1 MSRRAWSVVA
11 LAAGAAVLVAVSL
24 RTSAQT
30 PAMDPTGQSLADAV
44 EAIRHAR
51 VPTRVLFTT
60 AHPDDEAS
68 GLLTYL
74 SRGAGAEVAL
84 LTVTRG
90 QGGQNAIGPEQGD
103 QLGVIRSAELL
114 AAAQT
119 YGTKLFFTRAPDFGF
134 SKTLDETLKIWG
146 DTATDDMVRVIRTF
160 RPEVVINGWGNQR
173 TGHGNH
179 QAAGYL
185 TPKAVEAAADPNAFT
200 AQFKD
205 GLKPW
210 KVDLLVQ
217 QGRGQNSGGI
227 SIPVGEVSP
236 EWGETYIQIAR
247 LGFVNQRSQGVVAAS
262 TNPSR
267 LGSTSLQTPEGGAF
281 DRAQLAEPLSWLV
294 QRFPAFAEALRPGL
308 GEADQSLERAHV
320 ATLALDYVH
329 AANELAHAG
338 SVIAGMQER
347 VKSAGGASAADADYE
362 LSQVRSHIDRALTIA
377 LALQVSARADRGN
390 VVAGESFNVHTYFQH
405 RQGFD
410 DKMFDTPTLQ
420 VPEGWQASAAT
431 RESNGSTTIHVTV
444 PANSSEPQH
453 AGDALLPFP
462 PPLVLARVRATVNG
476 YSFETSSEVVSQQA
490 TEVSVET
497 ERLRLV
503 PPISLTLEPKQFVLA
518 EDHGGKNGAQ
528 TFDLLVRAHS
538 YSTADAHASFGLD
551 VPQGWQVSGAQE
563 SALKA
568 GGDALLRFRVTP
580 PARTAAGNYE
590 LKAWARVGGHEYR
603 TSLEPLP
610 SLPSYLWSSPS
621 DAPVHTFPIDVP
633 ANLRVGYIAA
643 DIDPVP
649 AALERVGVQVDM
661 LDPSALA
668 FGDLH
673 KYDAIIVGIRAYE
686 LRSDVPPNNDRLR
699 DYIASGG
706 TLVVE
711 YQRNWDALS
720 TSPAPYPSRMEG
732 TRRITD
738 ENSPV
743 RFTDPN
749 SPLLNFPNKITQADF
764 NGWVQ
769 ERANYMWTSWDSHY
783 QTVLAMRDPGEQEEL
798 GSLIWARSGRGVFI
812 YAGIEFF
819 RQLPEGNAG
828 AFRLFINL
836 LSQSRAK

>member
-1 MSRRAWSVVA
+1 MRRRVRNCALIAVA
-11 LAAGAAVLVAVSL
+11 AALLITLALK
-24 RTSAQT
+24 TSAQS
-30 PAMDPTGQSLADAV
+30 PARDPNGQSLADAI

-51 VPTRVLFTT
+51 VATRVLFIT
-60 AHPDDEAS
+60 AHPDDESS

-74 SRGAGAEVAL
+74 ARGAGDEVAL

-114 AAAQT
+114 AATQT

-134 SKTLDETLKIWG
+134 SKTLEETLKMW
-146 DTATDDMVRVIRTF
+146 DDVAMDDMVRVIRTF
-160 RPEVVINGWGNQR
+160 KPEVVINGWGGVR

-185 TPKAVEAAADPNAFT
+185 TPKAVEAAADPNAYT
-200 AQFKD
+200 QNKD
-205 GLKPW
+205 ALKPW

-217 QGRGQNSGGI
+217 QGRGQNAAGI
-227 SIPVGEVSP
+227 SIPVAEVSP
-236 EWGETYIQIAR
+236 EWGDTYVEIAR

-262 TNPSR
+262 NAPFR
-267 LGSTSLQTPEGGAF
+267 RGPVSLQTAQGGTF
-281 DRAQLAEPLSWLV
+281 DRAQLSEPLTWLAR
-294 QRFPAFAEALRPGL
+294 RFPAETGIMEPALT
-308 GEADQSLERAHV
+308 EADQALERARV
-320 ATLALDYVH
+320 ATLALDYVRS
-329 AANELAHAG
+329 ANELAHAG
-338 SVIAGMQER
+338 TVIAVLQEK

-362 LSQVRSHIDRALTIA
+362 LAQVRAHIDRALTIA
-377 LALQVSARADRGN
+377 TAVQVTARADRGN
-390 VVAGESFNVHTYFQH
+390 LVAGESFTVRTEFQH

-410 DKMFDTPTLQ
+410 DTLFEA
-420 VPEGWQASAAT
+420 PALNLPPGWQAAAQAST
-431 RESNGSTTIHVTV
+431 QGGGSSMRVTV
-444 PANSSEPQH
+444 PANAETGYQASEDE
-453 AGDALLPFP
+453 GLLPFRL
-462 PPLVLARVRATVNG
+462 PLVTARVHATING
-476 YSFETSSEVVSQQA
+476 YGFDTIAEVVSQQA
-490 TEVSVET
+490 TEVSVITET
-497 ERLRLV
+497 LRFV
-503 PPISLTLEPKQFVLA
+503 PPVSLTLEPKQFVLA
-518 EDHGGKNGAQ
+518 EDHGGQQ
-528 TFDLLVRAHS
+528 TMDLLVRAHS

-563 SALKA
+563 SDVKA
-568 GGDALLRFRVTP
+568 GGDSLLRFKVTP
-580 PARTAAGNYE
+580 PAKAPAGNYD
-590 LKAWARVGGHEYR
+590 LKAWARIGARQYR

-621 DAPVHTFPIDVP
+621 DAPVHAFPISVP

-649 AALERVGVQVDM
+649 AALQRVGIQVDM

-686 LRSDVPPNNDRLR
+686 LRSDVLPNNGRLK
-699 DYIASGG
+699 DYISAGG

-711 YQRNWDALS
+711 YQRIWDTLS
-720 TSPAPYPSRMEG
+720 SSPAPYPSRMEG
-732 TRRITD
+732 TLRITD

-769 ERANYMWTSWDSHY
+769 ERANYMWSSWDSHY
-783 QTVLAMRDPGEQEEL
+783 QTVLAMNDPGEQEQL
-798 GSLIWARSGRGVFI
+798 GSLVWSRSGKGVFI
-812 YAGIEFF
+812 YTGIEFF

-828 AFRLFINL
+828 AYRLIVNL

>member
-1 MSRRAWSVVA
+1 MTRRIRDGA
-11 LAAGAAVLVAVSL
+11 LIGAAAALLIGFAL
-24 RTSAQT
+24 RAPAQS
-30 PAMDPTGQSLADAV
+30 PAKDPNGQSLPDAI

-51 VPTRVLFTT
+51 VATRVLFTT
-60 AHPDDEAS
+60 AHPDDESS

-74 SRGAGAEVAL
+74 SRGSGDDVAL

-134 SKTLDETLKIWG
+134 SKTLEETLKMW
-146 DTATDDMVRVIRTF
+146 DDVAMDDMVRVIRTF
-160 RPEVVINGWGNQR
+160 RPEVVINGWGGQR

-185 TPKAVEAAADPNAFT
+185 TPKAVEAAADANAYT

-217 QGRGQNSGGI
+217 QGRGQNSAGI

-267 LGSTSLQTPEGGAF
+267 LGPASLQTPEGGTF
-281 DRAQLAEPLSWLV
+281 DRAQLAEPLAWLA
-294 QRFPAFAEALRPGL
+294 QRFPAFADVLRPGL
-308 GEADQSLERAHV
+308 AEADQSLERAHV
-320 ATLALDYVH
+320 ATLALDYVR
-329 AANELAHAG
+329 AASELARAG
-338 SVIAGMQER
+338 SAIANLEEK
-347 VKSAGGASAADADYE
+347 VKSAGGASADDAGYE
-362 LSQVRSHIDRALTIA
+362 LAQVRAHIDRALTIGTA
-377 LALQVSARADRGN
+377 VQVTARADRGN
-390 VVAGESFNVHTYFQH
+390 LVAGESFTVRTDFLH

-410 DKMFDTPTLQ
+410 DKAFEAPALNL
-420 VPEGWQASAAT
+420 PAGWEEAAPAAT
-431 RESNGSTTIHVTV
+431 QRGGNSIRGTI
-444 PANSSEPQH
+444 PANAETPHTS
-453 AGDALLPFP
+453 ADALLPFP
-462 PPLVLARVRATVNG
+462 PPLVTARVHATING
-476 YSFETSSEVVSQQA
+476 YGFDSRVEVVSQQA
-490 TEVSVET
+490 TEVSVITET
-497 ERLRLV
+497 LRLV

-518 EDHGGKNGAQ
+518 EDHGGQ
-528 TFDLLVRAHS
+528 RTMDLLVRAHS

-563 SALKA
+563 SELKA
-568 GGDALLRFRVTP
+568 GGDALLRFKVTP
-580 PARTAAGNYE
+580 PGKVPAGNYD
-590 LKAWARVGGHEYR
+590 LKAWARIGDRQFR

-621 DAPVHTFPIDVP
+621 DAPVHAFPIDVP

-649 AALERVGVQVDM
+649 AALQRVGIQVEL
-661 LDPSALA
+661 LDPPALA

-686 LRSDVPPNNDRLR
+686 LRSDVLPNTGRLK
-699 DYIASGG
+699 DYMSAGG
-706 TLVVE
+706 TLIVE
-711 YQRNWDALS
+711 YQRNWDTLS
-720 TSPAPYPSRMEG
+720 SSPAPYPSQMGG
-732 TRRITD
+732 TLRITD

-743 RFTDPN
+743 RFTDPA

-769 ERANYMWTSWDSHY
+769 ERANYMWSSWDSHY
-783 QTVLAMRDPGEQEEL
+783 QTALAMKDPGESEQL
-798 GSLIWARSGRGVFI
+798 GSLVWTHSGKGVFI
-812 YAGIEFF
+812 YTGIEFF

-828 AFRLFINL
+828 AYRLFVNL